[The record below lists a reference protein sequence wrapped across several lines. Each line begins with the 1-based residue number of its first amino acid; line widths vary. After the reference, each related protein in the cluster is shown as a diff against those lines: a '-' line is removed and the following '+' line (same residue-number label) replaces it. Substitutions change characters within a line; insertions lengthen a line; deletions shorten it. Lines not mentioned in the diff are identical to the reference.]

1 VRAAVLYRIAC
12 VLFVLFAA
20 AHTVGFLTFKPPT
33 PEGLAVRDAM
43 ANVHFQVNGSDLTY
57 GGFYRAF
64 GLIITASGLF
74 SAFVTWQLA
83 THPMPPIGWALCA
96 VQVAGLVLSCVYIAA
111 PPAVS
116 SALVAGCV
124 GWATWKSQAVTRS

>member
-1 VRAAVLYRIAC
+1 MYRI
-12 VLFVLFAA
+12 AA

-74 SAFVTWQLA
+74 SAFVAWQLA

-96 VQVAGLVLSCVYIAA
+96 VQVVGLVLSCVYIAA

-116 SALVAGCV
+116 SALVGVCV
-124 GWATWKSQAVTRS
+124 GWATWKSQAITRS